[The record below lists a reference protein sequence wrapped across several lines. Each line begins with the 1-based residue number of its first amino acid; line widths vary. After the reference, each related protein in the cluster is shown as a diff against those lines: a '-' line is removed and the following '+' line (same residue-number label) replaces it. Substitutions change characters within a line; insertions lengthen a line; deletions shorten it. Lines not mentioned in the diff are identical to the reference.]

1 MAELAL
7 AFALGAIAW
16 WALTRLLRAAAY
28 GGSKVGSNARQR
40 WLAKMDYEALLRTR
54 KQIDDEIGRRQP

>member
-1 MAELAL
+1 MAEFAL

-16 WALTRLLRAAAY
+16 WALTKLMRAAAF
-28 GGSKVGSNARQR
+28 GGSRIGSDARQR
-40 WLAKMDYEALLRTR
+40 WLARMDYETLLRTR